1 MTKYNLYNFTSIFL
15 IALAVLSYFW
25 GFYLDENSA
34 GAGGPKGDIVHIWSN
49 LKIYINN
56 DIINSLNHPD
66 YYDSR
71 LPTAYL
77 LHEYLNPFIETKIAF
92 RRSVFVISL
101 VLPLLFFLCLKQK
114 FHKEDNLLLLLIS
127 STVFLSPYFRTSA
140 YWGLEENYGLI
151 FLLLT
156 FLSLNNFLNNENFNS
171 YKIYLQIFF
180 ITFLSSCCFYFDQK
194 LIIIPIICF
203 FQILLSNKNIQLKL
217 LTIFLYF
224 LFSIPFIYLIIL
236 WGNIVHPSSAFRV
249 MHTNDILL
257 FNIGYTSSIIAFY
270 IFPILFFLEKNLL
283 HKIKNF
289 FSANLN
295 YLLIILIFVYLA
307 YLMFFL
313 DFGDLTDLGKG
324 IVHKSGK
331 ILFESQYMQEIFTY
345 FSFFVSG
352 VILIIFLNRSLKNTL
367 ILLYFFTLSLVLWP
381 ILQEY
386 FDPLILLMAF
396 TFFNLRMT
404 INYKNSLILY
414 IYLSFLLVG
423 SNIYYLNLTN

>member
-1 MTKYNLYNFTSIFL
+1 MHF
-15 IALAVLSYFW
+15 
-25 GFYLDENSA
+25 
-34 GAGGPKGDIVHIWSN
+34 
-49 LKIYINN
+49 
-56 DIINSLNHPD
+56 
-66 YYDSR
+66 
-71 LPTAYL
+71 
-77 LHEYLNPFIETKIAF
+77 
-92 RRSVFVISL
+92 
-101 VLPLLFFLCLKQK
+101 
-114 FHKEDNLLLLLIS
+114 
-127 STVFLSPYFRTSA
+127 
-140 YWGLEENYGLI
+140 
-151 FLLLT
+151 
-156 FLSLNNFLNNENFNS
+156 
-171 YKIYLQIFF
+171 IFF
-180 ITFLSSCCFYFDQK
+180 QFC
-194 LIIIPIICF
+194 
-203 FQILLSNKNIQLKL
+203 
-217 LTIFLYF
+217 
-224 LFSIPFIYLIIL
+224 
-236 WGNIVHPSSAFRV
+236 
-249 MHTNDILL
+249 
-257 FNIGYTSSIIAFY
+257 
-270 IFPILFFLEKNLL
+270 FFLEKNLL